1 LIFGKGRWSLSSLF
15 TSCSSISRN
24 TEVNKYL
31 FINSS
36 TYVEVYRRPQKD
48 HFLQLLYSLLNI
60 ARFTTKKE
68 KANVCFA
75 SRNLLFVVSF
85 SMWRA
90 SQKYLSD
97 EAPNRVRKDQTLKS
111 AMFTNEKKI
120 SSNFC
125 RKQFWCIYIKQFLS
139 IKSEET
145 EVIPYIS

>member
-1 LIFGKGRWSLSSLF
+1 MWTLKGPLF
-15 TSCSSISRN
+15 TI
-24 TEVNKYL
+24 TI
-31 FINSS
+31 FIIQHWK
-36 TYVEVYRRPQKD
+36 V
-48 HFLQLLYSLLNI
+48 LLYHQ
-60 ARFTTKKE
+60 K

-97 EAPNRVRKDQTLKS
+97 KAPNRVWKDQTLKS

-125 RKQFWCIYIKQFLS
+125 RKQFRCIDIQQFLS

-145 EVIPYIS
+145 EVLNIIR